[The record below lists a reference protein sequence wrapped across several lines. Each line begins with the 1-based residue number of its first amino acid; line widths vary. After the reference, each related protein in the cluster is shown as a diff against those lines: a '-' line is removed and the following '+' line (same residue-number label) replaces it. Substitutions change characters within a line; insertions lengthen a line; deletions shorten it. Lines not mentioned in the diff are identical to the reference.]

1 MSPLGG
7 GMEIKM
13 SKVWNDRGDY
23 IGSIDS
29 SGRIRDDRG
38 YNRGRIDPNGYI
50 YDEHG
55 DYVGVIRENGYI
67 YMNGD
72 YVGMIDGNGDVSVNG
87 NRVGHIDGY
96 RRSQGVNEND
106 QSMVSNTNANSQPRR
121 QSIVGRM
128 TQSTTTSNPLTD
140 GLTGGL
146 AILVIAVVVAIVS
159 FVGKVFSEAWGIID
173 SSGIVMVLLLAF
185 IGTWIT
191 DLIYNRKNEGS
202 AWKLP
207 VWSYMLTNYILM
219 LVTLFILKQG
229 NTKEIFLILCVT
241 FLLAFVMTLCSLLF
255 HLTYKNEA
263 NVNVKSLC
271 IIIPIVCL
279 FIFGFYAK
287 SQGMYPYDMNYSSY
301 SEANGE
307 EMPGSDED
315 QYSFDSKNSDD
326 TLSDMSEPDETDSEF
341 SHDNILDYVSENNT
355 PDYSKCLS
363 PDDYATYET
372 DDGDT
377 IAYPKN
383 FFASATV
390 GDGTISFKSSQE
402 YPQYNI
408 YTSSSEYGNP
418 IEEVKSKVSEYKSDM
433 DSVSYQYPSDES
445 KIKKGDD
452 GYAKTV
458 LAGMWDE
465 SSNIKAYYVIASDG
479 SNTKI
484 LEFKY
489 EPDDNAQEDHSDQ
502 DYIIDCLY
510 RGTSFTGSTYQMRT
524 YNQFMSDDLGE
535 KK

>member
-1 MSPLGG
+1 
-7 GMEIKM
+7 M

-38 YNRGRIDPNGYI
+38 YDKGRIDPNGYI

-72 YVGMIDGNGDVSVNG
+72 YVGMIDSNGDISVNG

-96 RRSQGVNEND
+96 RRSQGVNGND
-106 QSMVSNTNANSQPRR
+106 RSMVSNTNVNSSSRR
-121 QSIVGRM
+121 SSVVDRM

-140 GLTGGL
+140 GLAGGL
-146 AILVIAVVVAIVS
+146 VIFVIAVVVAIVS

-191 DLIYNRKNEGS
+191 DLVYNRKNEGN
-202 AWKLP
+202 AWKPP

-219 LVTLFILKQG
+219 LVGLFILKQG
-229 NTKEIFLILCVT
+229 NTKEIFFLLCVT

-255 HLTYKNEA
+255 HLTYKNES

-271 IIIPIVCL
+271 IIIPTVCL
-279 FIFGFYAK
+279 FAFGFYAK

-315 QYSFDSKNSDD
+315 QYSFDSKNGDD
-326 TLSDMSEPDETDSEF
+326 TSSDTSESDATEPETSQD
-341 SHDNILDYVSENNT
+341 DTLDYVSENNT
-355 PDYSKCLS
+355 ADFSKCLS

-383 FFASATV
+383 FFSSVTV
-390 GDGTISFKSSQE
+390 NDEEISFTSLQD

-408 YTSSSEYGNP
+408 STISSVHENPIKEVKDRISEYSATLDN
-418 IEEVKSKVSEYKSDM
+418 VT
-433 DSVSYQYPSDES
+433 YQYPSDES
-445 KIKKGDD
+445 NIKVGDD

-465 SSNIKAYYVIASDG
+465 SSNIKAYYVITSDG
-479 SNTKI
+479 NNTKI

-489 EPDDNAQEDHSDQ
+489 EPDDNAEEDYSDQ
-502 DYIIDCLY
+502 DYMIDCLY

-524 YNQFMSDDLGE
+524 YNQFMNDNLG
-535 KK
+535 KKK

>member
-1 MSPLGG
+1 
-7 GMEIKM
+7 M
-13 SKVWNDRGDY
+13 SKLWNDHGDY

-38 YNRGRIDPNGYI
+38 YDKGRIDPNGYI

-55 DYVGVIRENGYI
+55 DYIGVIREKGYI
-67 YMNGD
+67 YINGD
-72 YVGMIDGNGDVSVNG
+72 YVGKIENNGDVFVNG
-87 NRVGHIDGY
+87 DRVGHIDGY
-96 RRSQGVNEND
+96 GTSQTMNENN
-106 QSMVSNTNANSQPRR
+106 QSMETNTYVNSNPKRES
-121 QSIVGRM
+121 VFGRV
-128 TQSTTTSNPLTD
+128 TQSSTSNPLTD
-140 GLTGGL
+140 GLAGGL
-146 AILVIAVVVAIVS
+146 VIFVIAVVVAIVS
-159 FVGKVFSEAWGIID
+159 FVGRVFNEAWSIIA
-173 SSGIVMVLLLAF
+173 SSGIIMVLLLAF
-185 IGTWIT
+185 TGTWIT

-202 AWKLP
+202 TWKSP

-219 LVTLFILKQG
+219 LVALFILKQG

-241 FLLAFVMTLCSLLF
+241 FVLAFVMTLCSLLF
-255 HLTYKNEA
+255 HLTYKNE
-263 NVNVKSLC
+263 VDMNVKSLY
-271 IIIPIVCL
+271 IIIPMICL
-279 FIFGFYAK
+279 FAFGFYAK
-287 SQGMYPYDMNYSSY
+287 SQGTYPYDMNYSSY

-307 EMPGSDED
+307 EMPGSEED
-315 QYSFDSKNSDD
+315 QYSFDSKNGDNTSSDTSESDAAEPETSQDD
-326 TLSDMSEPDETDSEF
+326 T
-341 SHDNILDYVSENNT
+341 LDYVSENNIA
-355 PDYSKCLS
+355 DFSKCLS
-363 PDDYATYET
+363 PDDYTTYET
-372 DDGDT
+372 DKGDT

-390 GDGTISFKSSQE
+390 GDGTISFKPSQE

-408 YTSSSEYGNP
+408 YTSSSEYENP

-445 KIKKGDD
+445 KIKTGDD

-489 EPDDNAQEDHSDQ
+489 EPDDNAQEDYSDQ
-502 DYIIDCLY
+502 DYMIDCLY

-524 YNQFMSDDLGE
+524 YNQFMRDDLGE